1 VSLPPAVVLELPP
14 GNPDE
19 LEHVA
24 AGLERAGREVDAAG
38 AGLAA
43 VPQRWQGSWE
53 GAAALAATTAVHRIA
68 AGAGAAA
75 AGLETASMQV
85 RRWAL
90 ELRAARDEVRRWQ
103 READDLHAD
112 AARRIDVLQR
122 TPDPAAVAREQMR
135 LHAELRRLV
144 RAADQRGQRLAEVA
158 LAVGRVLERTG
169 PPAPTGRED
178 AVRRDVLAA
187 MAGRPAP
194 RPTGPRELDVG
205 HYPALLR
212 ELTARTPR
220 ARP

>member
-1 VSLPPAVVLELPP
+1 MSLPPAVVLELPP

-24 AGLERAGREVDAAG
+24 AGLERAGREVDAAR

-43 VPQRWQGSWE
+43 VPHRWQGSWN
-53 GAAALAATTAVHRIA
+53 GAAALAAATAAHGLA

-75 AGLETASMQV
+75 TGLETASMQV

-122 TPDPAAVAREQMR
+122 TPDPTAVAREQGR

-144 RAADQRGQRLAEVA
+144 RAADERAQRLDEVA
-158 LAVGRVLERTG
+158 LAVGRTLEGTR
-169 PPAPTGRED
+169 PPAPAGHED
-178 AVRRDVLAA
+178 AVRRDVFAA

-194 RPTGPRELDVG
+194 RPTGVRELDVG

-212 ELTARTPR
+212 EFTARTLGT
-220 ARP
+220 RP